1 MIEQITSMGCNVAV
15 RCDGR
20 DRLYASS
27 STRKKASMDRE
38 EAERLA
44 RAIRK
49 VTADWIQ
56 VQGVEFNAA
65 TGTYELTCLYR
76 QTRKGLF
83 HQESWVTLQITSPRQ
98 WIDLLIKHRD
108 DLELP

>member
-1 MIEQITSMGCNVAV
+1 
-15 RCDGR
+15 
-20 DRLYASS
+20 
-27 STRKKASMDRE
+27 MDQE

-49 VTADWIQ
+49 APADWIQ
-56 VQGVEFNAA
+56 VQEVAFNA
-65 TGTYELTCLYR
+65 TGGTYEVKCLYR

-83 HQESWVTLQITSPRQ
+83 RHESWATLSITSPRQ
-98 WIDLLIKHRD
+98 WIDLLTKHRD